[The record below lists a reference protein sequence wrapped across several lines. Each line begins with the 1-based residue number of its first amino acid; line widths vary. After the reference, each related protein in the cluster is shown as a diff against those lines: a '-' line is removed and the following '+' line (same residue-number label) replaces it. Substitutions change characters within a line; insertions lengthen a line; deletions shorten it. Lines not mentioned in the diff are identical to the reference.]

1 MRDSQD
7 YQDRL
12 AHAIRPRVISKATSG
27 LAEDMFA
34 RAQKNTS
41 RVRLPA
47 LDRNT
52 WRIGEVGFLER
63 DEKSPWTLLV
73 KQVLPDNTL
82 LIAGGGETEPFVL
95 KGFTCDGITD
105 GMYVCIGS
113 PVAVSVTTS
122 YRTVLGSKK
131 TVFVVEAIDERFAKQ
146 TAEEAK
152 QATEEAARQKQQ
164 AEEKS
169 RWRQW
174 TKADG
179 TVIGRARFMGM
190 IAGKVRLKP
199 ENGTAISVP
208 LNELGEADRAW
219 IAKRQKR

>member
-34 RAQKNTS
+34 RGRKTPPAFACRRWTAIHGASERSDFSNAMKNH
-41 RVRLPA
+41 R
-47 LDRNT
+47 
-52 WRIGEVGFLER
+52 
-63 DEKSPWTLLV
+63 WTLLV